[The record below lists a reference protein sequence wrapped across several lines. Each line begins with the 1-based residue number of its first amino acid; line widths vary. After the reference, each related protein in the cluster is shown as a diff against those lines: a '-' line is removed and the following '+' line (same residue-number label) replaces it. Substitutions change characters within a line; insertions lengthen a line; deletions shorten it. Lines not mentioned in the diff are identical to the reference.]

1 SGITQ
6 QVLSEN
12 QKLIANKFNQ
22 ALGAM
27 QTGFTTTNEA
37 FQKVQDAVNNNA
49 QALSKLA
56 SELSNTFGAISA
68 SIGDIIQRLDVLE
81 QSGGRGGSIP
91 NFGSLTQ
98 INTTL
103 LDLTYEMLSLQQVVK
118 ALNESYIDLK
128 ELGN

>member
-1 SGITQ
+1 M
-6 QVLSEN
+6 EN

-68 SIGDIIQRLDVLE
+68 SIGDILVPRG
-81 QSGGRGGSIP
+81 SGGSGGSGGLEVLFQGP
-91 NFGSLTQ
+91 LTQ

-128 ELGN
+128 ELLEHHHHHH